1 MATKLP
7 NVFFFFLKC
16 LTVKVNKE
24 RMPYALL
31 TVKMNMIERVFI
43 FSNNNHRINAFLGLN
58 TVVLLYST
66 KQKEKN
72 SFKTKKIFG
81 TFVDF

>member
-1 MATKLP
+1 
-7 NVFFFFLKC
+7 
-16 LTVKVNKE
+16 
-24 RMPYALL
+24 MPYALL